1 MSRAGGDGTAR
12 VAVVTGAGRG
22 IGAAIARRLASD
34 GFAVMVSDLDAG
46 TAARTAEAIT
56 VDGGRAASR
65 ETDVSDRNAC
75 FALVAAAREQFGGID
90 VMVSNA
96 GIAEV
101 KTLLEVTPVDLER
114 MLGVNVGGVLW
125 CLQAAAEAMIE
136 QGRGG
141 KIISASSIAGHQGF
155 DHLGHYSASKF
166 AVRALTQ
173 AAAKELAPHGITVN
187 AYCPGIVGTAM
198 WDEIDLGLGRYLG
211 TGQGEALA
219 QYSQLIALGRVQT
232 PEDVAS
238 FVSYL
243 ASPDADYMTGQ
254 APMIDGGIVM
264 V

>member
-1 MSRAGGDGTAR
+1 VSAPGPR

-22 IGAAIARRLASD
+22 IGAAIARRLATD
-34 GFAVMVSDLDAG
+34 GFAVVVADLDAS
-46 TAARTAEAIT
+46 TAAQTAEAIT
-56 VDGGRAASR
+56 ADGGRAVSR
-65 ETDVSDRNAC
+65 RTDVSDRDAC
-75 FALVAAAREQFGGID
+75 FGLVADTREEFGGID

-96 GIAEV
+96 GIAQV
-101 KTLLEVTPVDLER
+101 KTLLEVSPVDLER

-187 AYCPGIVGTAM
+187 AYCPGIVGTTM